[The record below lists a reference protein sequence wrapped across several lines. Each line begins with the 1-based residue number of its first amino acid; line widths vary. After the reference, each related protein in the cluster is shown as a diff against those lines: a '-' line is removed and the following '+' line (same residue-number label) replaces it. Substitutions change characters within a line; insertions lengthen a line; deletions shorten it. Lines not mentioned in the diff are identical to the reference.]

1 MRSALLVSPFSV
13 AVGRG
18 ARIELVGV
26 LRKVLLG
33 VARGILVAGLAA
45 GCAGGARAPSKQ
57 EYVSKLNAMCED
69 FSARE
74 QEIGE
79 PHTLADL
86 VDKGPRILDAFEKAI
101 ADKVGTLKAPDEIA
115 DQANRLVVLAD
126 QQRDVLGEL
135 VDAAKD
141 NDFAEVRQLVS
152 KNDALNK
159 ESNSIARELGA
170 GACG

>member
-1 MRSALLVSPFSV
+1 M
-13 AVGRG
+13 
-18 ARIELVGV
+18 
-26 LRKVLLG
+26 LG
-33 VARGILVAGLAA
+33 VARGMLVAGLAA
-45 GCAGGARAPSKQ
+45 GCGGAREPSKQ
-57 EYVSKLNAMCED
+57 EYVSKLNAMCAD

-74 QEIGE
+74 QKIGE

-101 ADKVGTLKAPDEIA
+101 ADKVATLKAPDEIA
-115 DQANRLVVLAD
+115 DQADRLVDLAD

-141 NDFAEVRQLVS
+141 SDLAKVRQLVP

-170 GACG
+170 DACG

>member
-1 MRSALLVSPFSV
+1 MLKQR
-13 AVGRG
+13 
-18 ARIELVGV
+18 
-26 LRKVLLG
+26 VLLG
-33 VARGILVAGLAA
+33 VALGILVAGLAA
-45 GCAGGARAPSKQ
+45 GCAGGEEPSNE

-115 DQANRLVVLAD
+115 DQADRLAGLAEL
-126 QQRDVLGEL
+126 QRDVLGEL
-135 VDAAKD
+135 IDAATD

-152 KNDALNK
+152 KNEALNK
-159 ESNSIARELGA
+159 ESNSIAREIGA
-170 GACG
+170 DACEED

>member
-1 MRSALLVSPFSV
+1 
-13 AVGRG
+13 
-18 ARIELVGV
+18 V
-26 LRKVLLG
+26 LKQRVLLG
-33 VARGILVAGLAA
+33 VALGILVAGLAA
-45 GCAGGARAPSKQ
+45 GCAGGEEPSNE

-115 DQANRLVVLAD
+115 DQADRLAGLAEL
-126 QQRDVLGEL
+126 QRDVLGEL
-135 VDAAKD
+135 IDAATD

-152 KNDALNK
+152 KNEALNK
-159 ESNSIARELGA
+159 ESDSIAREIGA
-170 GACG
+170 DACEED

>member
-1 MRSALLVSPFSV
+1 
-13 AVGRG
+13 
-18 ARIELVGV
+18 V
-26 LRKVLLG
+26 LKQRVLLG
-33 VARGILVAGLAA
+33 VALGILVAGLAA
-45 GCAGGARAPSKQ
+45 GCAGGEEPSNE
-57 EYVSKLNAMCED
+57 EYVSKLNVMCED

-115 DQANRLVVLAD
+115 DQADRLAGLAEL
-126 QQRDVLGEL
+126 QRDVLGEL
-135 VDAAKD
+135 IDAATD

-152 KNDALNK
+152 KNEALNK
-159 ESNSIARELGA
+159 ESNSIAREIGA
-170 GACG
+170 DACEED

>member
-1 MRSALLVSPFSV
+1 MLKQR
-13 AVGRG
+13 
-18 ARIELVGV
+18 
-26 LRKVLLG
+26 VLLG
-33 VARGILVAGLAA
+33 VALGILVAGLAA
-45 GCAGGARAPSKQ
+45 GCAGGEEPSNE
-57 EYVSKLNAMCED
+57 EYVSKLNVMCED

-115 DQANRLVVLAD
+115 DQADRLAGLAEL
-126 QQRDVLGEL
+126 QRDVLGEL
-135 VDAAKD
+135 IDAATD

-152 KNDALNK
+152 KNEALNK
-159 ESNSIARELGA
+159 ESNSIAREIGA
-170 GACG
+170 DACEED

>member
-1 MRSALLVSPFSV
+1 
-13 AVGRG
+13 
-18 ARIELVGV
+18 V
-26 LRKVLLG
+26 LKQRVLLG
-33 VARGILVAGLAA
+33 VALGILVAGLAA
-45 GCAGGARAPSKQ
+45 GCAGGEEPSNE

-115 DQANRLVVLAD
+115 DQADRLAGLAEL
-126 QQRDVLGEL
+126 QRDVLGEL
-135 VDAAKD
+135 IDAATD

-152 KNDALNK
+152 KNEALNK
-159 ESNSIARELGA
+159 ESNSIAREIGA
-170 GACG
+170 DACEED